1 MFLSNRLFRVANS
14 SSFRSLS
21 QLANSEAASS
31 SIPKPPRPHLDGKPG
46 NAKPPY
52 TVTRNSRGSL
62 PVYSDIRNGGSR
74 YLVLIRNVN
83 GNVNV
88 SQLLAVPNC
97 HLKKI
102 ISLAPSP
109 LFWLLFPFP
118 NFSPPPSANSGTMT
132 HTLII
137 RSSNQALRDD
147 LTASLFQPG
156 SPEAARLKLSVP
168 RSDTL
173 VLTGGRWKH
182 RIMEW
187 LRLKGF

>member
-21 QLANSEAASS
+21 QLADSEAASS
-31 SIPKPPRPHLDGKPG
+31 SIPKPRPHLDGKPG

-52 TVTRNSRGSL
+52 IVTRNSRGSL

-83 GNVNV
+83 GNVN
-88 SQLLAVPNC
+88 
-97 HLKKI
+97 
-102 ISLAPSP
+102 
-109 LFWLLFPFP
+109 
-118 NFSPPPSANSGTMT
+118 
-132 HTLII
+132 
-137 RSSNQALRDD
+137 ALRDD